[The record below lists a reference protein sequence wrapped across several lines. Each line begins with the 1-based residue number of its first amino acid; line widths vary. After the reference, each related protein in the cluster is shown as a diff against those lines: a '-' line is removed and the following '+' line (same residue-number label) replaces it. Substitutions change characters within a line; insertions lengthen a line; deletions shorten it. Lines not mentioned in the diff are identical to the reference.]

1 MKIGNHEISEQE
13 LIELL
18 DWIQQSHNGYSTWG
32 PAAGINRPESYLK
45 AVQGLLQESTDL
57 WADAISEVVA
67 LEDELKQISEEMAFL
82 DDELETAKAELSF
95 FKTEDDEGVPF

>member
-18 DWIQQSHNGYSTWG
+18 DWIQQSHNGYSDWG

-57 WADAISEVVA
+57 WINAINDMVKSTELWCDAIHDIA
-67 LEDELKQISEEMAFL
+67 KLEEEL
-82 DDELETAKAELSF
+82 DTVKAELSF